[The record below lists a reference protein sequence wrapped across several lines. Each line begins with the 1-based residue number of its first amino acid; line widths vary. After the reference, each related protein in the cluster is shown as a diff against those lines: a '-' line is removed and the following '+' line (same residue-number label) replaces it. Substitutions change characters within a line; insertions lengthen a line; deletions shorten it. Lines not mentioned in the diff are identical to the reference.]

1 MKVTRR
7 KMLSSALAAAAVTS
21 LNPSSLFAQDK
32 KVTIRLGT
40 LVPKGTSFHT
50 TLQEM
55 GDHWQKA
62 SAGNVKLMIY
72 TDGTQG
78 GEADMVRRMRIGQL
92 NGALLSAPGLAV
104 IEESIRAL
112 QLMPMM
118 FASLEEF
125 DHVRTKLEA
134 SLEKKFLDKG
144 FVVLYWGDAGWVHFF
159 SKFPATKP
167 DDFKK
172 GKMFVWSGDKDSIGV
187 MKAIGINA
195 IPLEQTDILTGL
207 QTGLIDSVPSVPFYA
222 LAGQFDKQ
230 APHMLAV
237 NWVPLVGATVI
248 TKKVWDDIPAN
259 VQAQLKKSAL
269 EAGVKI
275 KKRSREEALESIAA
289 MEKRGLKV
297 TRLTP
302 ELQAEWNKF
311 AETVYPQLRGKIVPA
326 DLFDEVQKL
335 VKEYRASKG
344 AAQ

>member
-1 MKVTRR
+1 MKLNRR
-7 KMLSSALAAAAVTS
+7 KMLSSALAAVAVTS
-21 LNPSSLFAQDK
+21 LNPAALLAQDK
-32 KVTIRLGT
+32 KVNVRLGT

-55 GDHWQKA
+55 GDQWQKA
-62 SAGNVKLMIY
+62 SVGNVRLTLY
-72 TDGTQG
+72 TDGTMG
-78 GEADMVRRMRIGQL
+78 GEADMVRRMRVGQL
-92 NGALLSAPGLAV
+92 NAALLSAPGLAT
-104 IEESIRAL
+104 IEDSVRAL

-125 DHVRTKLEA
+125 DYVRSKLEA
-134 SLEKKFLDKG
+134 GLEKKFLDKG

-172 GKMFVWSGDKDSIGV
+172 GKMFVWSGDKDSIGI

-222 LAGQFDKQ
+222 LAGQFDKP

-248 TKKVWDDIPAN
+248 TKKTWDEIPAN

-269 EAGVKI
+269 EAGTKI

-297 TRLTP
+297 TKLTP
-302 ELQAEWNKF
+302 ETQTEWNKF
-311 AETVYPQLRGKIVPA
+311 AESVYPQIRGKIVPA
-326 DLFDEVQKL
+326 EMFDEVQKL

-344 AAQ
+344 AGQ